1 MAYADYRLCDLCNGK
16 TFYDAN
22 LNYQTP
28 DAEHQN
34 EYWLHGVGS
43 WAVICVDCA
52 KDNIIQVHARN
63 PAATPAAPDLR
74 ALLVKAAKALGAF
87 SIHAAGYESFDGQHD
102 YEDNYEIS
110 IGAFAGTVGD
120 LRHAR
125 ADALEQQA
133 KELEL

>member
-1 MAYADYRLCDLCNGK
+1 MIL
-16 TFYDAN
+16 
-22 LNYQTP
+22 LN
-28 DAEHQN
+28 
-34 EYWLHGVGS
+34 
-43 WAVICVDCA
+43 
-52 KDNIIQVHARN
+52 
-63 PAATPAAPDLR
+63 
-74 ALLVKAAKALGAF
+74 
-87 SIHAAGYESFDGQHD
+87 D

>member
-63 PAATPAAPDLR
+63 PAPTPAAPDLR
-74 ALLVKAAKALGAF
+74 ALLVKAAKALEPF
-87 SIHAAGYESFDGQHD
+87 EVQAGRLSVELPDRTG
-102 YEDNYEIS
+102 I
-110 IGAFAGTVGD
+110 TVELGN

-125 ADALEQQA
+125 AVAAEIRAALGEG
-133 KELEL
+133 